1 MTTPIDR
8 TLPNAGMSPIDGY
21 IKDDRPA
28 GFFEQIVTLPNTTEV
43 NCVKV
48 VGTPTMISAGNYAGL
63 RVEVAPV
70 GTAGGW
76 AAGIYSKVTQDSTK
90 RINGYLCAGEFE
102 LINSADNA
110 SAMAVLT
117 LNWNNSSSSPGVPG
131 GSTQA
136 YIQLRDYSSGTPCS
150 ALFEFTDITVGS
162 ADATSLI
169 CEMGSATSASH
180 VIRITVKNT
189 PYWILMDSTP
199 PA

>member
-1 MTTPIDR
+1 MAR
-8 TLPNAGMSPIDGY
+8 TFPTVGISPIDAY
-21 IKDDRPA
+21 VTDDRPCA
-28 GFFEQIVTLPNTTEV
+28 YFEQVLTLPDTTEV
-43 NCVKV
+43 NTVKI
-48 VGTPTMISAGNYAGL
+48 VGTPTMISASSFSAL
-63 RVEVAPV
+63 RVEAAPV
-70 GTAGGW
+70 GTTGGW
-76 AAGIYSKVTQDSTK
+76 AAGIYVKITQDSTK
-90 RINGYLCAGEFE
+90 RISGYLCPGEFE
-102 LINSADNA
+102 LINAAANA

-117 LNWNNSSSSPGVPG
+117 LNWNNSATSPGAPG

-169 CEMGSATSASH
+169 CAMGNATTASH

>member
-1 MTTPIDR
+1 MAER
-8 TLPNAGMSPIDGY
+8 SLPTVGMSPIDVY
-21 IKDDRPA
+21 
-28 GFFEQIVTLPNTTEV
+28 NTQLIPGAYFQHVVDLDSTERH
-43 NCVKV
+43 N
-48 VGTPTMISAGNYAGL
+48 
-63 RVEVAPV
+63 VEVVSTATFASGESHV
-70 GTAGGW
+70 GLNIVENAAGTAGAW
-76 AAGIYSKVTQDSTK
+76 MSGIFVNAVQDSTK
-90 RINGYLCAGEFE
+90 RINGYLCAGEFQ
-102 LINSADNA
+102 LSNAADNA
-110 SAMAVLT
+110 SAMSVLT
-117 LNWNNSSSSPGVPG
+117 LNWVNTSSSPGAPG

-169 CEMGSATSASH
+169 CEMGSATTASH